1 MLFGNIE
8 TQRITGTSVKLASA
22 TLRFIRSLAV
32 AIAVFVGAW
41 LLIFIGLSLF
51 LGSVLSPGLIAL
63 GSAIGAFNF
72 AEDWFEP
79 FPHDQASE
87 SRTNHD
93 VKTQSSRTASKPVKV
108 QENGPQIGFRAT
120 TPDRWVKLA
129 YWPTEAGA
137 HAPHLHRKSP
147 GRNAGQSETSCLYIS
162 PLLGRTVLCESQ
174 HERTFF
180 QKIESSGL
188 VSAFVEQPV
197 GISYLF
203 EGRRRRYWPD
213 AVVLLRDGRELL
225 VEVKPR
231 ALFGKPKD
239 MAKWR
244 AAALWCH
251 RNSVGFAVVDPV
263 RGHILGHT
271 FAQRLGLGAGGSD
284 ATQSLTA
291 VPGDPLPLDGAW

>member
-1 MLFGNIE
+1 M
-8 TQRITGTSVKLASA
+8 KLADAIFS
-22 TLRFIRSLAV
+22 FIRSLAGTI
-32 AIAVFVGAW
+32 AIFVGVW
-41 LLIFIGLSLF
+41 LLMFIGITLF

-63 GSAIGAFNF
+63 GAAFGAFSV
-72 AEDWFEP
+72 AEEWFEP
-79 FPHDQASE
+79 FSYDRASKSHSTERPQAQLSAATPA
-87 SRTNHD
+87 SPKLQD
-93 VKTQSSRTASKPVKV
+93 AAPRTA
-108 QENGPQIGFRAT
+108 FRAEEVLRAA
-120 TPDRWVKLA
+120 TPGKWVDLA
-129 YWPTEAGA
+129 YWPTDAGTN
-137 HAPHLHRKSP
+137 APYLYRRSP
-147 GRNAGQSETSCLYIS
+147 GRNAGQSETSCLYVS
-162 PLLGRTVLCESQ
+162 PLLGRTVICESQ

-180 QKIESSGL
+180 QKFEGSGVASSFL
-188 VSAFVEQPV
+188 EQPV

-263 RGHILGHT
+263 RGHILGDT
-271 FAQRLGLGAGGSD
+271 FAQRLGLGAGGS
-284 ATQSLTA
+284 AAAQSLPS